1 MGRWFALD
9 SPLIQGMNKVADLML
24 LNFLVIICSLP
35 IITIG
40 ASLTAAHYVAL
51 KLHRNEEGY
60 IAKDFFKAFKSNF
73 KQSTLIWLIMM
84 LVIIILGLD
93 YYLLLNNMIEAPY
106 FLRIVILAA
115 TLIFAFML
123 TWIFPVQAKFENT
136 ISKTIKNAFALGLI
150 KFPISLFMLIAYVL
164 PWMAV
169 LLSLRLLPLFLIFGI
184 SVPVY
189 FSVMLYNKFFKKL
202 ENNVLERMNAEN
214 NFEDMVEEQDDERI
228 FSDTPI
234 FKEEDDNLSGKK
246 DGK

>member
-1 MGRWFALD
+1 
-9 SPLIQGMNKVADLML
+9 
-24 LNFLVIICSLP
+24 
-35 IITIG
+35 
-40 ASLTAAHYVAL
+40 
-51 KLHRNEEGY
+51 
-60 IAKDFFKAFKSNF
+60 
-73 KQSTLIWLIMM
+73 
-84 LVIIILGLD
+84 
-93 YYLLLNNMIEAPY
+93 MIEAPY

-202 ENNVLERMNAEN
+202 ENNVLERMNVEN